1 MKKREYPRPVFRKKM
16 IKGLFW
22 TGFMMMLFLSVVA
35 IVRVGNA
42 GAGADAQETT
52 SEPTETNENLAI
64 SVGAQ
69 TFAENFATDYFM
81 WENTDEGKKER
92 TERLTPYLAGGL
104 PEHAGLAFEGM
115 EWNSAFTSSQVWKV
129 EETGSDT
136 ANITLHVQHELNKTV
151 HPDQKA
157 IDQAKKEKKP
167 LPEPKE
173 EKNGPF
179 EKYFVVPVKTDGLS
193 YVVYQTPYYVPAPK
207 KPDIAISTQSKKE
220 EEVRDSVQ
228 QEKIHSFLNTFF
240 KVYTT
245 GNQDE
250 LSYYIEGDAVQSMS
264 GVLTFQEV
272 KDVLITKGDSQDQ
285 YSVYVTVIY
294 VEDQSKAQIV
304 SPYEMNMVKVE
315 DRWLVKSIKNR

>member
-1 MKKREYPRPVFRKKM
+1 
-16 IKGLFW
+16 
-22 TGFMMMLFLSVVA
+22 MLRILPLT
-35 IVRVGNA
+35 I
-42 GAGADAQETT
+42 
-52 SEPTETNENLAI
+52 L
-64 SVGAQ
+64 
-69 TFAENFATDYFM
+69 M

-92 TERLTPYLAGGL
+92 AERLTPYLANGL

-129 EETGSDT
+129 EETGRDT

-151 HPDQKA
+151 QPDQKA
-157 IDQAKKEKKP
+157 IDQAKKEKKS

-179 EKYFVVPVKTDGLS
+179 EKYFVVPSQNRWCNRMSFIRLLTMCQLQRNRTSQSD
-193 YVVYQTPYYVPAPK
+193 
-207 KPDIAISTQSKKE
+207 TQSKKE
-220 EEVRDSVQ
+220 KEVRDSVL
-228 QEKIHSFLNTFF
+228 QEKIHSFLNTFL

-250 LSYYIEGDAVQSMS
+250 LSYYIEGDAIQSMS

-272 KDVLITKGDSQDQ
+272 KDVLITKQDSQDQ

-304 SPYEMNMVKVE
+304 SPYEMNIVKVE